1 MLNRDEWIGLL
12 SGLYDHYGYPLVFFG
27 SFLHLFF
34 ERASWVILGL
44 LTVLF
49 LAWHLLGQDM
59 R

>member
-12 SGLYDHYGYPLVFFG
+12 SGLYDHYGYPLVFF
-27 SFLHLFF
+27 
-34 ERASWVILGL
+34 ERGSWVILGL